1 MLTKGKSMI
10 ARMTTGDPL
19 TAGDLRSLLSEFDD
33 DVQVCI
39 GSDPNAEIETPCYT
53 VRRMEIFNAGTRKLR
68 PVVVLETQRYRLA
81 YDKMLDD
88 IGDDPKE
95 KVLYDGARHV

>member
-1 MLTKGKSMI
+1 MIVRMTKGE
-10 ARMTTGDPL
+10 PL
-19 TAGDLRSLLSEFDD
+19 TVGALRSLLEDFEDH
-33 DVQVCI
+33 VQVCI
-39 GSDPNAEIETPCYT
+39 GSDPDAEVETPCYT